1 MEAGLRLTR
10 PQRHATVVALRRFG
24 LSRKSLEVISSIY
37 QDPTFITK
45 GPDDHTAKGS
55 VGAGIRQGCPLSPYL
70 FIMVVLEDVDWDL
83 ASQGIA
89 RNTWS
94 VSRPTADIE
103 YVDDT
108 LLIARTTQL
117 LAILHSLE
125 RHALQHRMNL
135 NIWEK
140 PLESAFRHRAALAE
154 TACKKLR
161 LVWNSNLPR
170 RTKLRIFQSTFIP
183 TLIFGLDTLTLADKQ
198 VARVDAYYFR
208 FLRRIVNIKA
218 SYSSR
223 STNNVVWR
231 TCLTTQES
239 HRPLSTTRST
249 SFLSPYF
256 TRP

>member
-1 MEAGLRLTR
+1 MNGGE
-10 PQRHATVVALRRFG
+10 
-24 LSRKSLEVISSIY
+24 LSIPSS
-37 QDPTFITK
+37 
-45 GPDDHTAKGS
+45 G
-55 VGAGIRQGCPLSPYL
+55 
-70 FIMVVLEDVDWDL
+70 
-83 ASQGIA
+83 
-89 RNTWS
+89 
-94 VSRPTADIE
+94 
-103 YVDDT
+103 
-108 LLIARTTQL
+108 TTQL

-125 RHALQHRMNL
+125 RHALQHGTNVNTEKTELLMTPGSPYPNYIINGEPIPTTPQIKYL
-135 NIWEK
+135 GTMINWEK
-140 PLESAFRHRAALAE
+140 PFESAFRHRAALAE
-154 TACKKLR
+154 TAYKKLR
-161 LVWNSNLPR
+161 LVWNSNLSE